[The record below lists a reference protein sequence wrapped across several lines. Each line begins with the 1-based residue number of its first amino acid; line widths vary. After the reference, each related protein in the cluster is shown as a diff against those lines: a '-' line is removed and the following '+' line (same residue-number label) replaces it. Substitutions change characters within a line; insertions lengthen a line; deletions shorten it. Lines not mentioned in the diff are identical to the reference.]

1 MRSDRDRLTDIL
13 EAIDKIREKC
23 PSTPEELFGSELL
36 HVWVVYHLQ
45 VIGEAANNLSA
56 DLVAG
61 HPEIP
66 WRRIVAARNI
76 LVHQYF
82 GIDEDTVWAMV
93 SDDLPSL
100 ERAVRAILA
109 ELPP

>member
-13 EAIDKIREKC
+13 EAIDKIQEKC

-36 HVWVVYHLQ
+36 HVWVVHHLQ
-45 VIGEAANNLSA
+45 VIGEAANHLSA
-56 DLVAG
+56 ELVAG

-82 GIDEDTVWAMV
+82 GIDEGTVWAMV
-93 SDDLPSL
+93 SEDLPAL
-100 ERAVRAILA
+100 EASIQAILDG
-109 ELPP
+109 LP

>member
-1 MRSDRDRLTDIL
+1 MRSDRDRLEDIR
-13 EAIDKIREKC
+13 EAIGNIQEKC
-23 PSTPEELFGSELL
+23 PPTREELFRSDLL

-61 HPEIP
+61 HQEIP

-82 GIDEDTVWAMV
+82 GIDEDTIWAMV
-93 SDDLPSL
+93 SDDLPPL
-100 ERAVRAILA
+100 EHAVRAILA
-109 ELPP
+109 ELPL

>member
-1 MRSDRDRLTDIL
+1 MRSDRDRLADIL
-13 EAIDKIREKC
+13 EAI
-23 PSTPEELFGSELL
+23 EEIQERFPGTIEDLMASKLL
-36 HVWVVYHLQ
+36 QVWVVYHLQ

-56 DLVAG
+56 DLVAD

-82 GIDEDTVWAMV
+82 GIDEGTVWAMV
-93 SDDLPSL
+93 SEDLPAL
-100 ERAVRAILA
+100 EAPVRAIR
-109 ELPP
+109 EGLP

>member
-1 MRSDRDRLTDIL
+1 MRPDRDRLEDIL
-13 EAIDKIREKC
+13 EAIGKIQERC
-23 PSTPEELFGSELL
+23 PPTPEELFASELL

-56 DLVAG
+56 GLVAAN
-61 HPEIP
+61 PEIP
-66 WRRIVAARNI
+66 WRRIVAARHI

-82 GIDEDTVWAMV
+82 GIDEGTVWAMV
-93 SDDLPSL
+93 EDDLPVL
-100 ERAVRAILA
+100 ERSVRAILA